1 MKNTFYVLTAFF
13 FLTACSA
20 KDNHV
25 IANVPEASGICYS
38 KYSDTLFVANDE
50 GKVYE
55 LSTNGEILRKK
66 RLGDYDLEGVACDEK
81 KAQLYFAVE
90 GSDNILVV
98 KQKTLKVIKKININR
113 EYKGRTLLVKD
124 KKWGLEGIA
133 MDDKYFYL
141 SNQSERK
148 YPRKDPSVIVKI
160 DRKVKKKADIK
171 SMIDHKQLDIA
182 GLAMHQEYLYMV
194 SDTDNKLIKYDIKRD
209 KVVFVKVLPDF
220 AQEGVTFDDQGYIY
234 FADDNGRVLKYPET
248 DFL

>member
-1 MKNTFYVLTAFF
+1 MKNIFYILTVLF
-13 FLTACSA
+13 FLTSCSA
-20 KDNHV
+20 KENHV

-38 KYSDTLFVANDE
+38 KNSNTLFVANDE
-50 GKVYE
+50 GRVYE
-55 LSTNGEILRKK
+55 LSPKGRILRKK

-81 KAQLYFAVE
+81 RAQLYFAIE

-98 KQKTLKVIKKININR
+98 KQKRLKVIKKININR

-124 KKWGLEGIA
+124 KKRGLEGIA

-148 YPRKDPSVIVKI
+148 YPRSDPSVIVKI
-160 DRKVKKKADIK
+160 DRTSRKKAVIK
-171 SMIDHKQLDIA
+171 GMIDHKQLDIA
-182 GLAMHQEYLYMV
+182 GLTMYKGYLYMV

-209 KVVFVKVLPDF
+209 KVVFVKALPNF

-234 FADDNGRVLKYPET
+234 FADDNGRVLKYLET

>member
-1 MKNTFYVLTAFF
+1 MKNIFYIITALF

-20 KDNHV
+20 EESHV
-25 IANVPEASGICYS
+25 IANIPEASGICYS
-38 KYSDTLFVANDE
+38 KYSNTLFVANDE

-55 LSTNGEILRKK
+55 LSTEGEILRKK
-66 RLGDYDLEGVACDEK
+66 RLGDYDLEGVACDDK
-81 KAQLYFAVE
+81 KAELYFAVE

-98 KQKTLKVIKKININR
+98 KQKSLKVIKKININR

-124 KKWGLEGIA
+124 KKRGLEGIT
-133 MDDKYFYL
+133 MDDEYFYL
-141 SNQSERK
+141 SNQSEHK

-160 DRKVKKKADIK
+160 DRKFKKKANIK
-171 SMIDHKQLDIA
+171 GMIDHKQLDIA
-182 GLAMHQEYLYMV
+182 GLAMHQGYLYMV
-194 SDTDNKLIKYDIKRD
+194 SDTDNKLIQYDIRRD
-209 KVVFVKVLPDF
+209 KVVSVKALPYF

>member
-1 MKNTFYVLTAFF
+1 MKNTFYVLTALL

-20 KDNHV
+20 KEDHI

-38 KYSDTLFVANDE
+38 KQSDTLFVANDE
-50 GKVYE
+50 GRVYE
-55 LSTNGEILRKK
+55 LSREGEILRKK

-98 KQKTLKVIKKININR
+98 KQKTFKVIKKININR

-124 KKWGLEGIA
+124 KKRGLEGIT

-148 YPRKDPSVIVKI
+148 YPRTDPSVIVKI
-160 DRKVKKKADIK
+160 DRKFKKKADIK
-171 SMIDHKQLDIA
+171 GMIDHKHLDIA
-182 GLAMHQEYLYMV
+182 GLAMHNGYLYMV
-194 SDTDNKLIKYDIKRD
+194 SDTENNLIKYDIKRD
-209 KVVFVKVLPDF
+209 KVVSIRKLPDF

-234 FADDNGRVLKYPET
+234 FADDNGRVLKYLET
-248 DFL
+248 DLI

>member
-1 MKNTFYVLTAFF
+1 MKNIFYVLTALF
-13 FLTACSA
+13 FLTSCSA
-20 KDNHV
+20 KENHV

-38 KYSDTLFVANDE
+38 KYSNTLFVANDE
-50 GKVYE
+50 GRVYE
-55 LSTNGEILRKK
+55 LSREGKILRKK
-66 RLGDYDLEGVACDEK
+66 RLGDYDLEGVACDNK

-113 EYKGRTLLVKD
+113 EYKGRILLVKD
-124 KKWGLEGIA
+124 KKRGLEGIT
-133 MDDKYFYL
+133 MDNKYFYL

-160 DRKVKKKADIK
+160 DRITKKKANIK
-171 SMIDHKQLDIA
+171 GMIDHKQLDIA
-182 GLAMHQEYLYMV
+182 GLAMHQGYLYMV
-194 SDTDNKLIKYDIKRD
+194 SDTDNKLIQYDIRRD
-209 KVVFVKVLPDF
+209 KVVSIKKLPDF

-248 DFL
+248 DFI

>member
-1 MKNTFYVLTAFF
+1 MKNTFYVLTVLF
-13 FLTACSA
+13 FLTSCSA
-20 KDNHV
+20 KEDHV

-38 KYSDTLFVANDE
+38 KHSDTLFVANDE
-50 GKVYE
+50 GRIYE
-55 LSTNGEILRKK
+55 LSREGKILRKK

-98 KQKTLKVIKKININR
+98 KQKTFKVIKKININR

-124 KKWGLEGIA
+124 KKRGLEGIT

-160 DRKVKKKADIK
+160 DRKVKKKSDIK
-171 SMIDHKQLDIA
+171 DMIDHKQLDVA
-182 GLAMHQEYLYMV
+182 GLEMHNGYLYMV
-194 SDTDNKLIKYDIKRD
+194 SDTDNKLIKYDIRRD
-209 KVVFVKVLPDF
+209 KVVWVKALPDF

>member
-1 MKNTFYVLTAFF
+1 MKNIFYILTVLF
-13 FLTACSA
+13 FLTSCSA
-20 KDNHV
+20 KENHV

-38 KYSDTLFVANDE
+38 KNSNTLFVANDE
-50 GKVYE
+50 GRVYE
-55 LSTNGEILRKK
+55 LSPKGRILRKK

-81 KAQLYFAVE
+81 RAQLYFAIE

-124 KKWGLEGIA
+124 KKRGLEGIT

-148 YPRKDPSVIVKI
+148 YPRSDPSVIVKI
-160 DRKVKKKADIK
+160 DRSSKKKADIK
-171 SMIDHKQLDIA
+171 GMIDHKQLDIA
-182 GLAMHQEYLYMV
+182 GLAMHHGYLYMV
-194 SDTDNKLIKYDIKRD
+194 SDTDNKLIQYDIQRD
-209 KVVFVKVLPDF
+209 KVVSVKALPDF
-220 AQEGVTFDDQGYIY
+220 AQEGITFDDLGYIY
-234 FADDNGRVLKYPET
+234 FADDNGRVLKYPKT

>member
-1 MKNTFYVLTAFF
+1 MKNIFYVLIALV
-13 FLTACSA
+13 FLNASFA
-20 KDNHV
+20 KENHV

-38 KYSDTLFVANDE
+38 KNSDTLFVANDE

-55 LSTNGEILRKK
+55 LSTDGKILRKK
-66 RLGDYDLEGVACDEK
+66 RLGDYDLEGVACDDK

-98 KQKTLKVIKKININR
+98 KQKRLKVIKKININR

-124 KKWGLEGIA
+124 KKRGLEGIT

-148 YPRKDPSVIVKI
+148 YPRSDPSVIIKI
-160 DRKVKKKADIK
+160 DRVIRKKADIK
-171 SMIDHKQLDIA
+171 GMIDHKQLDIA
-182 GLAMHQEYLYMV
+182 GLAMHNGYLYMV
-194 SDTDNKLIKYDIKRD
+194 SDTENNLIKYDIQRD
-209 KVVFVKVLPDF
+209 KVVSIKELPDF

-234 FADDNGRVLKYPET
+234 FADDNGRVLKYLET